1 MDIDDACSPS
11 PVQNLCGSSPAWD
24 DDQIDASCANQSMEV
39 NTPTFPRAKSVP
51 TAPSSQT
58 PPPCAP
64 LPLPAASQSKGALEM
79 PKINSLKRKHPL
91 DMLKDINESVQR
103 VKVETIEIQ
112 ARSKLEREKLRLSA
126 EREREIRQ
134 LEDARERR
142 EHERFMAERQL
153 EMLRLQAAVAGAGG
167 VVPELPK

>member
-1 MDIDDACSPS
+1 
-11 PVQNLCGSSPAWD
+11 
-24 DDQIDASCANQSMEV
+24 
-39 NTPTFPRAKSVP
+39 
-51 TAPSSQT
+51 
-58 PPPCAP
+58 
-64 LPLPAASQSKGALEM
+64 
-79 PKINSLKRKHPL
+79 
-91 DMLKDINESVQR
+91 MLKDINESVQR

-134 LEDARERR
+134 LEDARECR

>member
-1 MDIDDACSPS
+1 MDIYDDRSPS
-11 PVQNLCGSSPAWD
+11 PSQNLCGSSPAWD
-24 DDQIDASCANQSMEV
+24 NNQINAGFANQSMEV
-39 NTPTFPRAKSVP
+39 NPPASL
-51 TAPSSQT
+51 SSPAYQI
-58 PPPCAP
+58 PPPRVP
-64 LPLPAASQSKGALEM
+64 PTTPQAASQPKGASET

-91 DMLKDINESVQR
+91 EMLKDINESVQR

-112 ARSKLEREKLRLSA
+112 ARSKFEREKLRIAA
-126 EREREIRQ
+126 EKERDLRQ
-134 LEDARERR
+134 LDDARERR

>member
-1 MDIDDACSPS
+1 
-11 PVQNLCGSSPAWD
+11 
-24 DDQIDASCANQSMEV
+24 
-39 NTPTFPRAKSVP
+39 
-51 TAPSSQT
+51 
-58 PPPCAP
+58 
-64 LPLPAASQSKGALEM
+64 
-79 PKINSLKRKHPL
+79 
-91 DMLKDINESVQR
+91 MLKDINESVQR

-153 EMLRLQAAVAGAGG
+153 EMLHLQAAVAGAGS

>member
-1 MDIDDACSPS
+1 MVIDDACSPS
-11 PVQNLCGSSPAWD
+11 PVQILRGSSPDWD
-24 DDQIDASCANQSMEV
+24 DDQIDASFANQSMEV
-39 NTPTFPRAKSVP
+39 NTPTSPCAESVP

-58 PPPCAP
+58 PLPP
-64 LPLPAASQSKGALEM
+64 PATLQSKGASET
-79 PKINSLKRKHPL
+79 PKINSLKCKHPL
-91 DMLKDINESVQR
+91 DMLKDINESVQH
-103 VKVETIEIQ
+103 VKVETIKIQ

-126 EREREIRQ
+126 EKEQEIRQ
-134 LEDARERR
+134 LEDAHERR